1 MPNCSNCSSSDGK
14 YCLCEDCYLNV
25 FKSLYCDGHCGKKC
39 DPSNRLGSNILSSP
53 FWIYCDE
60 CRKSKLKEE
69 FLGDKKKEYNSGDS
83 QQIVLKS
90 NNLEDQDKIIS
101 DKIKESLKQNDK
113 INSIVKSSI
122 LHDIRHN
129 LENFYDIIVDIDSLK
144 NMTKGWHI
152 KFTEQGRKNYEIMK
166 NEEKLVVGVV
176 GNRNRGKSYVLSK
189 LSNVLLPD
197 GSSIKTEGISIKY
210 PRMDEG
216 KKADYIL
223 MDSAGLE
230 NALLETDDFKQEQ
243 GLDKDKAILNLKEIA
258 GDKTLTEYFLQNFVI
273 QKSNILMVV
282 LGILSYSEQK
292 LLNRI
297 KIENKKKQ
305 GNPPLYVIHN
315 LQTYT
320 TKKQVIDYIDETL
333 LKSATFKLK
342 EKKYF
347 KAGVVTDDIK
357 SNTTYFIEEF
367 FNKEDKKLVVNHL
380 ILAMDGTEAG
390 DYYNQFVYDFL
401 SEQFTSQPVN
411 EKFPVIDAVKEQC
424 IETSKSIMVDPI
436 ESFEDFEEIE
446 DKENKGTIIRLTK
459 KDDKDRIL
467 KFKRCLIDELGFSS
481 FFGTNFEPKYSCYK
495 CIVDKKRYV
504 CVKVEIPG
512 NGKFKCKADVKNNF
526 WSISVNGEKILDI
539 KDDIDP
545 SKSINT
551 REQGKFNLNIK
562 LDTTE
567 FQLQQKKPD
576 QNLTK
581 SIEGLRCFYFPLI
594 DDDKSDSD
602 LDSDN

>member
-1 MPNCSNCSSSDGK
+1 LTLAKQKIEEYSKNTEKNTTAKTRLQLIVDKISDVQEK
-14 YCLCEDCYLNV
+14 VN
-25 FKSLYCDGHCGKKC
+25 
-39 DPSNRLGSNILSSP
+39 
-53 FWIYCDE
+53 
-60 CRKSKLKEE
+60 
-69 FLGDKKKEYNSGDS
+69 KKEGSL
-83 QQIVLKS
+83 VKS
-90 NNLEDQDKIIS
+90 EIEEIRKL
-101 DKIKESLKQNDK
+101 
-113 INSIVKSSI
+113 INSIPYENERKLFMNNLINSSR
-122 LHDIRHN
+122 L
-129 LENFYDIIVDIDSLK
+129 YD
-144 NMTKGWHI
+144 T
-152 KFTEQGRKNYEIMK
+152 F
-166 NEEKLVVGVV
+166 
-176 GNRNRGKSYVLSK
+176 
-189 LSNVLLPD
+189 LP
-197 GSSIKTEGISIKY
+197 
-210 PRMDEG
+210 
-216 KKADYIL
+216 L
-223 MDSAGLE
+223 
-230 NALLETDDFKQEQ
+230 
-243 GLDKDKAILNLKEIA
+243 
-258 GDKTLTEYFLQNFVI
+258 
-273 QKSNILMVV
+273 SNILMVV

-320 TKKQVIDYIDETL
+320 TKKQVKDYIAETL

-347 KAGVVTDDIK
+347 KAGVVTDDSK
-357 SNTTYFIEEF
+357 LNTTYFIEEF

-424 IETSKSIMVDPI
+424 IETSKSIMVEPI
-436 ESFEDFEEIE
+436 DSFEDFEEIE
-446 DKENKGTIIRLTK
+446 DSEKKGTIIRLTK

-467 KFKRCLIDELGFSS
+467 KFKRCMIDELGFSS

-495 CIVDKKRYV
+495 CIVDKKQYV

-512 NGKFKCKADVKNNF
+512 NGKFKCKAEVKNNF
-526 WSISVNGEKILDI
+526 WSILVNGEKILDI

-545 SKSINT
+545 SNAINN

-567 FQLQQKKPD
+567 FQLASKRPE

-594 DDDKSDSD
+594 DDKTDSD
-602 LDSDN
+602 DNNSDN

>member
-1 MPNCSNCSSSDGK
+1 MPICSHCSSSDGK

-243 GLDKDKAILNLKEIA
+243 GLDKR
-258 GDKTLTEYFLQNFVI
+258 G
-273 QKSNILMVV
+273 
-282 LGILSYSEQK
+282 
-292 LLNRI
+292 
-297 KIENKKKQ
+297 
-305 GNPPLYVIHN
+305 
-315 LQTYT
+315 
-320 TKKQVIDYIDETL
+320 
-333 LKSATFKLK
+333 
-342 EKKYF
+342 
-347 KAGVVTDDIK
+347 
-357 SNTTYFIEEF
+357 
-367 FNKEDKKLVVNHL
+367 
-380 ILAMDGTEAG
+380 
-390 DYYNQFVYDFL
+390 
-401 SEQFTSQPVN
+401 
-411 EKFPVIDAVKEQC
+411 
-424 IETSKSIMVDPI
+424 
-436 ESFEDFEEIE
+436 
-446 DKENKGTIIRLTK
+446 
-459 KDDKDRIL
+459 
-467 KFKRCLIDELGFSS
+467 
-481 FFGTNFEPKYSCYK
+481 
-495 CIVDKKRYV
+495 
-504 CVKVEIPG
+504 
-512 NGKFKCKADVKNNF
+512 
-526 WSISVNGEKILDI
+526 
-539 KDDIDP
+539 
-545 SKSINT
+545 
-551 REQGKFNLNIK
+551 
-562 LDTTE
+562 
-567 FQLQQKKPD
+567 
-576 QNLTK
+576 
-581 SIEGLRCFYFPLI
+581 
-594 DDDKSDSD
+594 
-602 LDSDN
+602 